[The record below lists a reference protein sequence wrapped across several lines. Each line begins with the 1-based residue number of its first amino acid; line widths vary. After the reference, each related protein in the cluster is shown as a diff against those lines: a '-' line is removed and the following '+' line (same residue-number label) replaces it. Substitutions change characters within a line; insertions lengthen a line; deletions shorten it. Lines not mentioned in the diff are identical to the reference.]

1 MLSPFPVALRRTGV
15 RFFGHP
21 FAPGTWGLR
30 YLRSTGGQRL
40 RGSGAVC
47 EGGTGGWMVGW
58 GDGAG
63 YAAYLPSTSWQFGC

>member
-15 RFFGHP
+15 RFLGIP

-47 EGGTGGWMVGW
+47 EGGTGG
-58 GDGAG
+58 
-63 YAAYLPSTSWQFGC
+63 